1 MAELDI
7 IHAVGVL
14 GFDFGTEARHDAF
27 RQSMAAAGVTAMVE
41 HLAGRPY
48 EAPRLLWTVGA
59 GVTPAYAIVATG
71 PFARE
76 AYEALRQ
83 LLDGQ
88 SRPEGDPGHVER
100 IGVSARLTG
109 ETVRLLS
116 GQVVP
121 EAAIGSPQDLYGWS
135 VQRLPE
141 VLAAA
146 FKQDRPG
153 ADDSAVLRT
162 ARSFPE
168 RIVRDLYDLR
178 NSGHT
183 PQDRALNFAVTHLLE
198 AVSSFSEAAAAGLEL
213 AGIAVERSR
222 VPRMNSDCWDAVLR
236 FFDPDGPEQG
246 RRDYR
251 FTIDVSDALPV
262 VLSPRR
268 SGVPTGLIVPVP
280 QPLGSAPAP
289 FAPASSAPAP
299 TSPAPAAAPKPG
311 SPAPA
316 AATDS
321 RPRVQLGGRG
331 AESQDNLDGAAYH
344 FGTHTL
350 GAPARVRVFS
360 IENNLDRP
368 LHLDGKP
375 RVALAGDGADQF
387 EVARDP
393 TSPIPPGGKTTFTVR
408 FKPASPGLKS
418 AELSVA
424 NDAPGRAPL
433 VIPLMGM
440 VEAPPN
446 TAVCVTGELLWDGA
460 HRFGAAAIGT
470 AKAGTFTL
478 ENPGPAPLAIQGGLT
493 LDGQTEHF
501 AITAPLP
508 ATVEAGGRA
517 TFAITFK
524 PLSAGAKLAMG
535 RIDHDGEGSP
545 ATFLLVGR
553 ADGVEIA
560 LKQGAREIATGG
572 SHDFGETS
580 PDKPTSTVTFTI
592 ENHGAEPLLLT
603 GDPRVILAGADAAD
617 FSVQAQPT
625 SPVQPGASTP
635 FTITFSPKSAGQKR
649 AQLKIASNDPDENPY
664 VVELGGLSRSLTVA
678 RGKRD
683 RMTADEVM
691 IVYCDKHGA
700 VRYRNFNEGGAVV
713 WREVL
718 ALTQVKIVRAGL
730 HGSATYAVKADG
742 TVWSWSYSGGAA
754 LPPKQVLGISD
765 VVAMD
770 AGSNFALFVKA
781 DGTAWGVGSNNA
793 GQLGT
798 GNNNDSP
805 HQAVK
810 VSELSN
816 VVAVAAGLYTS
827 FALLND
833 GTVWSW
839 GHNDSGILGNGTGV
853 GAANVPKPIPGL
865 TRIVEIAAFKDNVNY
880 ALALRDD
887 GVLWGW
893 GTSSQSGLAQSAPAP
908 RNFPVQI
915 TGIPKV
921 KSILA
926 IGRSW
931 QSTSVL
937 TQDGSIFIWG
947 HDYNYRL
954 GRNGNGAVPT
964 VVSGH
969 PAGIEAGCA
978 NQYCV
983 VVCDSQ
989 GKSWA
994 WGYTG
999 FFGQTVPQ
1007 QIPSMVVDG

>member
-7 IHAVGVL
+7 IHAVGAL
-14 GFDFGTEARHDAF
+14 GHDFGTEARYDAF
-27 RQSMAAAGVTAMVE
+27 RQSMAAAGVAAMVE
-41 HLAGRPY
+41 YLAGRPY
-48 EAPRLLWTVGA
+48 EAPRLLWTLGA
-59 GVTPAYAIVATG
+59 GATPAYAIVATG

-83 LLDGQ
+83 LLEGQ

-100 IGVSARLTG
+100 IGVSGRLTG

-121 EAAIGSPQDLYGWS
+121 EVAIASPQNLYGWS
-135 VQRLPE
+135 LQRLPD

-146 FKQDRPG
+146 FKYDRPG
-153 ADDSAVLRT
+153 ADDAAVQRS

-168 RIVRDLYDLR
+168 RIARDLYDLR
-178 NSGHT
+178 NSGHA

-236 FFDPDGPEQG
+236 FFDPDSPEQG
-246 RRDYR
+246 RREYR

-262 VLSPRR
+262 MLSPRR
-268 SGVPTGLIVPVP
+268 SGAPTGLIQPVP
-280 QPLGSAPAP
+280 LPLGLAPAP
-289 FAPASSAPAP
+289 FAAAPGAPAP
-299 TSPAPAAAPKPG
+299 TSPAPAAAPTAG
-311 SPAPA
+311 SPAAAPA
-316 AATDS
+316 PDS

-393 TSPIPPGGKTTFTVR
+393 TSPVPPAGKTTFTVR
-408 FKPASPGLKS
+408 FKPTSPGLKA

-433 VIPLMGM
+433 VVPLMGM
-440 VEAPPN
+440 VEAPQN

-470 AKAGTFTL
+470 SKAGTFTL
-478 ENPGPAPLAIQGGLT
+478 ENPGPTPLALAGGLT

-517 TFAITFK
+517 TFGIAFK

-560 LKQGAREIATGG
+560 LKHGTREIATGG

-580 PDKPTSTVTFTI
+580 PDKPTATGTFTI

-625 SPVQPGASTP
+625 SPVLPGKSTP
-635 FTITFSPKSAGQKR
+635 FTIAFSPKSAGQKR

-664 VVELGGLSRSLTVA
+664 IVELAGLSRSLQVV

-683 RMTADEVM
+683 RMTADEYM

-718 ALTQVKIVRAGL
+718 ALTHVKIVRAGR
-730 HGSATYAVKADG
+730 HSWATYAVKADG
-742 TVWSWSYSGGAA
+742 TVWAWSYSGGAA
-754 LPPKQVLGISD
+754 LPPKQVAGISD
-765 VVAMD
+765 VVAID
-770 AGSNFALFVKA
+770 AGANFALFVKA
-781 DGTAWGVGSNNA
+781 DGTLWSHGNNSH
-793 GQLGT
+793 GQLGI
-798 GNNNDSP
+798 GNNTDSP

-810 VSELSN
+810 VAELSN
-816 VVAVAAGLYTS
+816 VVAVAAGHITA
-827 FALLND
+827 FALQND

-839 GHNDSGILGNGTGV
+839 GNNDSGFLGNGTGV
-853 GAANVPKPIPGL
+853 GGANVPRPIPGL
-865 TRIVEIAAFKDNVNY
+865 TRIVEIAAFKDSVNY

-915 TGIPKV
+915 TGIPKL

-926 IGRSW
+926 IGRTW
-931 QSTSVL
+931 QSTAVL
-937 TQDGSIFIWG
+937 TQDGGILTWG
-947 HDYNYRL
+947 HDHAYRL
-954 GRNGNGAVPT
+954 GRNGNGPVPT
-964 VVSGH
+964 VLPGH

-978 NQYCV
+978 NEYCV
-983 VVCDSQ
+983 VVCDGQ
-989 GKSWA
+989 GKSWVWGNVGA
-994 WGYTG
+994 WGAIN
-999 FFGQTVPQ
+999 VRHMPE
-1007 QIPSMVVDG
+1007 MVVDG